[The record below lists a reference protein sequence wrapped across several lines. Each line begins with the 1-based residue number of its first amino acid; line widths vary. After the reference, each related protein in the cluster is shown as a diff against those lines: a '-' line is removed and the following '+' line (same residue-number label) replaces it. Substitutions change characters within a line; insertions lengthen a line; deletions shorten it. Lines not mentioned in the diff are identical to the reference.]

1 MPSAEG
7 RGALTTGRV
16 LFFAAGALLGA
27 VAYGCIASTRR
38 YRGAPSDHFDGRRF
52 HNETPTKHSG
62 LGDLLKWMRT
72 REPGPWRKWTDVPP
86 APSPAPRVAP
96 GEMRVTFVNHSTVLV
111 QMDGLNLLT
120 DPMWSERC
128 SPVSFAGPRRVVPP
142 GLRFEQL
149 PPIDVVLIS
158 HNHYDHLDLPT
169 LRRLA
174 SEHHPRILVP
184 LGNRGVLDRAGVHG
198 AEELDWWQSVEVENG
213 VRVTA
218 VPTQHFSGRGMFDRD
233 RALWAGFV
241 ASGSAGSV
249 YFAGD
254 TAFGPHFEEI
264 RNRFGPP
271 RLALLPIGAYR
282 PEWFMSRVH
291 ASPEEALRAHRLLG
305 AGTSVGIHFGTF
317 RLADDGQ
324 DEAPTRVETL
334 VREEGAPKPRFW
346 ILGFGEGRDVPAEP
360 VALGSPDEGHSVRG
374 DWDGRT
380 GRLAGVPAR

>member
-1 MPSAEG
+1 M
-7 RGALTTGRV
+7 TTGRV

-38 YRGAPSDHFDGRRF
+38 YRGAPSDHFDGQRF
-52 HNETPTKHSG
+52 HNERPTKHSG

-86 APSPAPRVAP
+86 APSPPARVGP
-96 GEMRVTFVNHSTVLV
+96 GQMRVTFVNHATVLV
-111 QMDGLNLLT
+111 QMDGVNILA
-120 DPMWSERC
+120 DPIWSERC
-128 SPVSFAGPRRVVPP
+128 SPVSFAGPKRAVPP

-174 SEHHPRILVP
+174 AEHRPRILVP
-184 LGNRGVLDRAGVHG
+184 LGNRRFFDGLGVRG
-198 AEELDWWQSVEVENG
+198 AEELDWWQSVEIREG
-213 VRVTA
+213 VRIEA
-218 VPTQHFSGRGMFDRD
+218 VPAQHFSGRGMFDRD

-241 ASGSAGSV
+241 ASGPAGPV

-254 TAFGPHFEEI
+254 TGFGPHFEEI
-264 RNRFGPP
+264 RDRFGPP

-291 ASPEEALRAHRLLG
+291 ISPEEALRAHRLLG

-324 DEAPTRVETL
+324 DEPANRIEAL
-334 VREEGAPKPRFW
+334 RREGGASPPRFW
-346 ILGFGEGRDVPAEP
+346 VLGFGEGRDVPAESVAP

-374 DWDGRT
+374 DGDGRT

>member
-1 MPSAEG
+1 M
-7 RGALTTGRV
+7 TTGRV

-38 YRGAPSDHFDGRRF
+38 YRGAPSDHFDGQRF
-52 HNETPTKHSG
+52 HNERPTKHSG

-86 APSPAPRVAP
+86 APSPPERVGP
-96 GEMRVTFVNHSTVLV
+96 GQMRVTFVNHATVLV
-111 QMDGLNLLT
+111 QMDRVNILA
-120 DPMWSERC
+120 DPIWSERC
-128 SPVSFAGPRRVVPP
+128 SPVSFAGPKRVVPP

-174 SEHHPRILVP
+174 AEHGPRILVP
-184 LGNRGVLDRAGVHG
+184 LGNRRFFDGSGVRG
-198 AEELDWWQSVEVENG
+198 AEELDWWQSVEIREG
-213 VRVTA
+213 VRIEA
-218 VPTQHFSGRGMFDRD
+218 VPAQHFSGRGMFDRD

-241 ASGSAGSV
+241 ASGPAGPV

-254 TAFGPHFEEI
+254 TGFGPHFEEI
-264 RNRFGPP
+264 RDRFGPP

-291 ASPEEALRAHRLLG
+291 ISPEEALRAHRLLG

-324 DEAPTRVETL
+324 DEPANRIEAL
-334 VREEGAPKPRFW
+334 RREGGAPPPRFW
-346 ILGFGEGRDVPAEP
+346 VLGFGEGRDVPAESVAP

-374 DWDGRT
+374 DGDGRT